1 MLILTASLALQISV
15 VANYRAVSLQLES
28 VAFGQGDAWHQS
40 SLSPYGVLCDG
51 HGSQAAV
58 CVHHASSTP
67 S

>member
-58 CVHHASSTP
+58 CVRHASSAP